1 MLVLKLLEV
10 ISASHQIA
18 VDGVSLPLYLLAE
31 VFFLS
36 QLAEKTFFLFLEPVE
51 FFPQLLV

>member
-18 VDGVSLPLYLLAE
+18 VDSVSLPLYLLAE

-36 QLAEKTFFLFLEPVE
+36 QLAE
-51 FFPQLLV
+51 